1 MTAKTKKE
9 KLQKRVNLFM
19 RLCQIEHELNDRS
32 GQIEISAFSVNGA
45 RPAVL
50 LMAERALI
58 EDKLKSL

>member
-1 MTAKTKKE
+1 MAAKTKKE
-9 KLQKRVNLFM
+9 KLQKKVKLFM

-32 GQIEISAFSVNGA
+32 GQIEASTFSVNGA
-45 RPAVL
+45 RPVIL